1 MDHKNFIFKFFLLS
15 FLVFM
20 NSILLWSHNKENKKP
35 KEKKEQKIIEEIV
48 VTAEAPRETLL
59 SKVSIIKA
67 VKIMESHSKN
77 LSDIMNYSTGVYVT
91 QASKNEARV
100 QIRGLESRR
109 ITLLYDGIPVYEPYF
124 NSFDLKSFSASEIES
139 IKVIKG
145 ASSVLYGPNT
155 LGGIINVITQRPEA
169 NSFSLDSQFSENST
183 NYLSGTGK
191 WILNRFSFLG
201 SVSYDKSNGFDWMD
215 RGTKKLR
222 NNSQYERMNFIGK
235 MYCHPGP
242 SSEIL
247 AEIFYLNS
255 EYGIPWATEYY
266 RKRYWRFND
275 WKRAQFNLGG
285 TFPLFNKG
293 FLKVRSYYVRH
304 FNVLDAYQNDLFTDL
319 RWESTYKNYT
329 LGTFLIGD
337 IPLSPGHGLKFSCS
351 AKRDQVN
358 IQDDVGE
365 EWEKV
370 FHNTYSAGLE
380 DHIMLSPKIK
390 MIGGISFDHL
400 DKKTGPNRTSVNPI
414 IGIKLYPKEWMDFYL
429 SYSRKARF
437 PSMKSLYSTSSGNPD
452 LSEEIGQNYE
462 AGLTFK
468 KNYLLSGAIFIN
480 RIQDL
485 INSIRFPSGFTSYEN
500 IGIAVIRGFE
510 LGFSKKFSDFELS
523 LNYTYLD
530 TENKDDGNPL
540 DYIPKAQF
548 NFFVNTR
555 EFKGFSFSFWGMAV
569 SSSQALFKDYFLNI
583 PGYFLLNVV
592 AKKKFSRFS
601 LFLKAENILNQDYFT
616 EPGFPMR
623 ARTISLGINIS
634 TESKKKNESS

>member
-1 MDHKNFIFKFFLLS
+1 
-15 FLVFM
+15 M
-20 NSILLWSHNKENKKP
+20 NSILLWSHNKENKKSE
-35 KEKKEQKIIEEIV
+35 EKKEQKITEEIV
-48 VTAEAPRETLL
+48 VTAEAPREALL

-67 VKIMESHSKN
+67 VKIMEFHSKS

-91 QASKNEARV
+91 QGSKNEARV

-235 MYCHPGP
+235 MYYHPGP

-266 RKRYWRFND
+266 RKRFWRFND
-275 WKRAQFNLGG
+275 WQ
-285 TFPLFNKG
+285 
-293 FLKVRSYYVRH
+293 
-304 FNVLDAYQNDLFTDL
+304 
-319 RWESTYKNYT
+319 
-329 LGTFLIGD
+329 
-337 IPLSPGHGLKFSCS
+337 
-351 AKRDQVN
+351 
-358 IQDDVGE
+358 
-365 EWEKV
+365 
-370 FHNTYSAGLE
+370 
-380 DHIMLSPKIK
+380 
-390 MIGGISFDHL
+390 
-400 DKKTGPNRTSVNPI
+400 
-414 IGIKLYPKEWMDFYL
+414 
-429 SYSRKARF
+429 
-437 PSMKSLYSTSSGNPD
+437 
-452 LSEEIGQNYE
+452 
-462 AGLTFK
+462 
-468 KNYLLSGAIFIN
+468 
-480 RIQDL
+480 
-485 INSIRFPSGFTSYEN
+485 
-500 IGIAVIRGFE
+500 RG
-510 LGFSKKFSDFELS
+510 
-523 LNYTYLD
+523 
-530 TENKDDGNPL
+530 
-540 DYIPKAQF
+540 QF

-555 EFKGFSFSFWGMAV
+555 EFIGFSFSFWGVAV

-583 PGYFLLNVV
+583 PGYFLVNMVF
-592 AKKKFSRFS
+592 KKKFSRFS
-601 LFLKAENILNQDYFT
+601 LYLKAENILNQDYFT
-616 EPGFPMR
+616 EPGFPMK
-623 ARTISLGINIS
+623 ARTISLGMNIS